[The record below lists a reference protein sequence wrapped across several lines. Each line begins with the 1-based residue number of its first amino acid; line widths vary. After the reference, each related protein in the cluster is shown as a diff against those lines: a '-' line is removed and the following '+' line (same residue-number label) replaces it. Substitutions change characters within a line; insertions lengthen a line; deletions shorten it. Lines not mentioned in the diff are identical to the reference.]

1 MTVPGVMKRATQ
13 FVVDAIPTPQPYMKT
28 LPSFIPQLFNPTLSP
43 FKNEIKFTYTIPNH
57 QEPTLRRI
65 KKTQDSNGHVYW
77 TEAFAL
83 PQLVKSLGE
92 AQYSALNS
100 NLLFLFLPLV

>member
-1 MTVPGVMKRATQ
+1 M
-13 FVVDAIPTPQPYMKT
+13 VDAIPTPQPYMKT

-92 AQYSALNS
+92 AHTPHSTVT
-100 NLLFLFLPLV
+100 FFFCFFPLV